1 MAIRP
6 ASSGHDALASMVTV
20 MLISPGP
27 ALSSATR
34 GMSTAARRMD
44 TAAHNV
50 ANVSTDAFAPLR
62 ADGTQGPAG
71 SMDFVDEFVD
81 ATMLAPFAYT
91 ANAAVARTAAEMQR
105 ALLDI
110 RA

>member
-1 MAIRP
+1 
-6 ASSGHDALASMVTV
+6 MVTV
-20 MLISPGP
+20 MLVTPGP

-34 GMSTAARRMD
+34 GMSDAGRRMD

-50 ANVSTDAFAPLR
+50 ANLSTEPFAPLR
-62 ADGTQGPAG
+62 ADGTQGTVG
-71 SMDFVDEFVD
+71 SLDLVDELIE
-81 ATMLAPFAYT
+81 ATMLAPIAYT